1 MPRDSRRLSCSCY
14 FQIYGEWGP
23 SRRPANLYEQLAGA
37 ITSLLSTP
45 GPVVVGAAPGASC
58 IGPVYELAF
67 ELDRPRRQRKLR
79 RLLEAAPKSE
89 TSPITLRSRSR
100 RSPQTPSPQV
110 KGSPTPMASPPS
122 TTTTAVTPPKASV
135 PSGLPSALPPAT
147 EIPVPVNFPQTGHMT
162 GQLADIAARDLAA
175 RLDRREGAATELSTH
190 CLLAMGDRGA
200 HMAVDP
206 VRPPI
211 RPQPRPL
218 ATQQLLDNTE
228 RPCQPL
234 PPAKA
239 RLA

>member
-1 MPRDSRRLSCSCY
+1 MENGVPV
-14 FQIYGEWGP
+14 E
-23 SRRPANLYEQLAGA
+23 RPANLYEQLAGA

-45 GPVVVGAAPGASC
+45 GPVVVGAAPRELHRPGLRARLRARPPAPATQAPPAPRSSLKERDIAHHTSVAITKITADAVATSEGLSNPHGSAPVNDHYRRHAAEGVYA
-58 IGPVYELAF
+58 IGV
-67 ELDRPRRQRKLR
+67 
-79 RLLEAAPKSE
+79 
-89 TSPITLRSRSR
+89 
-100 RSPQTPSPQV
+100 
-110 KGSPTPMASPPS
+110 
-122 TTTTAVTPPKASV
+122 AV
-135 PSGLPSALPPAT
+135 ALPPAT
-147 EIPVPVNFPQTGHMT
+147 ETPVPVNFPQTGHMT

-211 RPQPRPL
+211 QPQPRPL